1 MQILLLSLLG
11 LCLVALVA
19 GWLHNRTLQ
28 AKLRRGEISEMP
40 HIRKRPEG
48 CCGKHA
54 VCEKEQF
61 MADAL
66 APDIEYFDDEELDAY
81 KGRASNAYSP
91 DEAAQFEEVMT
102 TMRPDEV
109 AAWLRYHA
117 GGGIGRRFLHH
128 FALQYHSVCTIFAE
142 DRLRFGKYCK

>member
-19 GWLHNRTLQ
+19 GWLRNRTLQ
-28 AKLRRGEISEMP
+28 AKLRRGE
-40 HIRKRPEG
+40 RPEG

-54 VCEKEQF
+54 VCEKEQL

-109 AAWLRYHA
+109 AAWLRSLQLR
-117 GGGIGRRFLHH
+117 GINLPDELKDEAIMLVEG
-128 FALQYHSVCTIFAE
+128 
-142 DRLRFGKYCK
+142 